1 MLIALPQAPKCRA
14 DLGGYDDAWQRRRRC
29 GLARREQHTE
39 VWRELHVEAW
49 QRWRCPCKLKGS
61 SLVSVINLLL
71 LYKTVT
77 RASTS
82 VRMPPLP

>member
-14 DLGGYDDAWQRRRRC
+14 DLGGYDDAWQQRRRC

-39 VWRELHVEAW
+39 VWREPEAW

-61 SLVSVINLLL
+61 SLVSVVNDHIRLLL
-71 LYKTVT
+71 LTCV
-77 RASTS
+77 
-82 VRMPPLP
+82 L